1 MIKHFLAFEKQIAD
15 LEGKIEELRHLSSGS
30 DINIAEEIGKLQASV
45 SEKLKSTYS
54 QLSPWQK
61 VLVSRHPE
69 RPHFQDIIKNLFEDY
84 IPLSGDRNF
93 SDDSALTGGTAFF
106 RGRSVIAIGI
116 DKGKNT
122 QDRINKNFGMARPE
136 GYRKA
141 ERLME
146 LANKFSMPVL
156 MFVDTAGAYPGK
168 GAEQRG
174 QAEAI
179 AKCTQKSLEINV
191 PSISIITGEGGS
203 GGAVALAVA
212 NNTLMLEHAIYSVIS
227 PEGCASIL
235 WRDPSKSLQAAEAMK
250 LTAKDLLKLK
260 VIDEIIP
267 EPLGGAH
274 RDPENIAADIKH
286 SIIKNLKSF
295 ENLSKEEIYDHRKAK
310 FLQIGRERGFAK
322 SSNLEGGGLSYKEA
336 NVRKIVSHIEKNK
349 LFYAGIA
356 LLLVTSLITLLF

>member
-15 LEGKIEELRHLSSGS
+15 LEGKIEELRHLSSSS
-30 DINIAEEIGKLQASV
+30 DINIAEEIGKLQVTV

-54 QLSPWQK
+54 QLNAWQK
-61 VLVSRHPE
+61 VLVSRHPQ

-227 PEGCASIL
+227 PEGCSSIL
-235 WRDPSKSLQAAEAMK
+235 WRSSEKADQAAEALK
-250 LTAKDLLKLK
+250 LTAQDMKRFGI
-260 VIDEIIP
+260 IDEIIS
-267 EPLGGAH
+267 EPIGGAH
-274 RDPENIAADIKH
+274 RDPLVAIK
-286 SIIKNLKSF
+286 SIGDVIEKRLK
-295 ENLSKEEIYDHRKAK
+295 ELLLLNKEELIKLKEKKY
-310 FLQIGRERGFAK
+310 LEIG
-322 SSNLEGGGLSYKEA
+322 
-336 NVRKIVSHIEKNK
+336 
-349 LFYAGIA
+349 
-356 LLLVTSLITLLF
+356 

>member
-15 LEGKIEELRHLSSGS
+15 LEGKIEELRHLSSSS
-30 DINIAEEIGKLQASV
+30 DINIAEEIGKLQVTV

-54 QLSPWQK
+54 QLNAWQK
-61 VLVSRHPE
+61 VLVSRHPQ

-93 SDDSALTGGTAFF
+93 SDDNALTGGTAFF
-106 RGRSVIAIGI
+106 RRRSVIAIGI

-227 PEGCASIL
+227 PEGCSSIL
-235 WRDPSKSLQAAEAMK
+235 WRSSEKADQAAEALK
-250 LTAKDLLKLK
+250 LTAQDMKRFGI
-260 VIDEIIP
+260 IDEIIP
-267 EPLGGAH
+267 EPIGGAH
-274 RDPENIAADIKH
+274 RDPLVAIK
-286 SIIKNLKSF
+286 SIGDVIEKRLK
-295 ENLSKEEIYDHRKAK
+295 ELLLLNKEELIKLKEKKY
-310 FLQIGRERGFAK
+310 LEIG
-322 SSNLEGGGLSYKEA
+322 
-336 NVRKIVSHIEKNK
+336 
-349 LFYAGIA
+349 
-356 LLLVTSLITLLF
+356 

>member
-15 LEGKIEELRHLSSGS
+15 LEGKIEELRHLSSSS
-30 DINIAEEIGKLQASV
+30 DINIAEEIGKLQVTV

-54 QLSPWQK
+54 QLNAWQK
-61 VLVSRHPE
+61 VLVSRHPQ

-227 PEGCASIL
+227 PEGCSSIL
-235 WRDPSKSLQAAEAMK
+235 WRSSEKADQAAEALK
-250 LTAKDLLKLK
+250 LTAQDMKRFGI
-260 VIDEIIP
+260 IDEIIP
-267 EPLGGAH
+267 EPIGGAH
-274 RDPENIAADIKH
+274 RDPLVAIKSIGDIIEKR
-286 SIIKNLKSF
+286 LK
-295 ENLSKEEIYDHRKAK
+295 ELLLLNKEELIKLKEKKY
-310 FLQIGRERGFAK
+310 LEIG
-322 SSNLEGGGLSYKEA
+322 
-336 NVRKIVSHIEKNK
+336 
-349 LFYAGIA
+349 
-356 LLLVTSLITLLF
+356 